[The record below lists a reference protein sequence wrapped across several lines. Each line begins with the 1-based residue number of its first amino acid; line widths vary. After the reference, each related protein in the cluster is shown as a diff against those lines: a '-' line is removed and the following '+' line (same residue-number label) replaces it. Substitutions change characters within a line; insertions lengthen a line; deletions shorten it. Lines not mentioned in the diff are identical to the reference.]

1 MKKLLFIAILTLQLF
16 GAIITG
22 NQEKASITGGSMD
35 VTSGGATVTV
45 KSGELTSYK
54 DGQAPSISR
63 PVSRGDLNDV
73 YSELSPTADEDI
85 INLKLAPVDP
95 SIAQRIRLELVQ
107 KGISRDKINI
117 TQMTNGAQIYVVSID
132 LNDIK
137 LIYGGHYKAGLEYFK
152 SPANKGKIATINIK
166 EEDLRKYHSVI
177 FRKFG
182 K

>member
-1 MKKLLFIAILTLQLF
+1 MKKILFIAILTLQLF
-16 GAIITG
+16 GAVITG
-22 NQEKASITGGSMD
+22 NQDKASITGGSMD
-35 VTSGGATVTV
+35 VTSGGSTVTV

-63 PVSRGDLNDV
+63 PVTRGDLNDI
-73 YSELSPTADEDI
+73 YTELSPSSDENI
-85 INLKLAPVDP
+85 INLKLAPIDSTV
-95 SIAQRIRLELVQ
+95 AQKIRLELVH
-107 KGISRDKINI
+107 KGISRDNI
-117 TQMTNGAQIYVVSID
+117 SISQMTNGAQIYISSID

-137 LIYGGHYKAGLEYFK
+137 QIYGGHYKAGLQYFK

-182 K
+182 R

>member
-1 MKKLLFIAILTLQLF
+1 MKKIFFIAILTLQLF
-16 GAIITG
+16 GAVITG
-22 NQEKASITGGSMD
+22 NQDKASITGGSMD
-35 VTSGGATVTV
+35 VTSGGSTVTV

-63 PVSRGDLNDV
+63 PVTRGDLNDI
-73 YSELSPTADEDI
+73 YTELTPSSDENI
-85 INLKLAPVDP
+85 VNLKLAPIDP
-95 SIAQRIRLELVQ
+95 TVAQKIRLELVQ
-107 KGISRDKINI
+107 KGISRDSISI
-117 TQMTNGAQIYVVSID
+117 SQMSGGAQIYVSSID

-166 EEDLRKYHSVI
+166 EEDLKKYHSVI

-182 K
+182 R

>member
-1 MKKLLFIAILTLQLF
+1 MKKIIILCIIALNIF

-22 NQEKASITGGSMD
+22 NQDKASITGGSMS

-45 KSGELTSYK
+45 NSGELTSYK

-63 PVSRGDLNDV
+63 PVTRGDLNDI
-73 YSELSPTADEDI
+73 YSEFNPSSDDNI
-85 INLKLAPVDP
+85 INLKLAPIDP
-95 SIAQRIRLELVQ
+95 MIAGKIRLELVE

-117 TQMTNGAQIYVVSID
+117 THMTNGAQIYISSID

-137 LIYGGHYKAGLEYFK
+137 QIYGGHYKAGLEYFK
-152 SPANKGKIATINIK
+152 LPANKGKIATINIK
-166 EEDLRKYHSVI
+166 EEDLRKYHTVI

-182 K
+182 R